1 MMNNFLSNTDL
12 LLAFVPVFASV
23 LALPGPN
30 AAFAV
35 GQSLKY
41 GVVRSLCVP
50 LGFMLAT
57 GLHAAM
63 VLSGLGVLVLQYA
76 NALVVL
82 KWLGVLY
89 LLYLGYKA
97 FTARAS
103 VLAVSPEPMSG
114 RTMLTTAMLVSLTN
128 PKALLASLML
138 YPLFIRD
145 AGSYAAQSVAL
156 GLVAMAVS
164 FGIYAGYVLA
174 ASLVRRRLVRSH
186 RANKIVGA
194 FYLGAAGALAAK

>member
-41 GVVRSLCVP
+41 GVVRSLFVP
-50 LGFMLAT
+50 FGFMLAT

-76 NALVVL
+76 SVLVIL

-89 LLYLGYKA
+89 LRYLGYKA
-97 FTARAS
+97 FTAKSS
-103 VLAVSPEPMSG
+103 VLSVSPEPMSR
-114 RTMLTTAMLVSLTN
+114 RTMLTTAMFVSLTN
-128 PKALLASLML
+128 PKAFLAS
-138 YPLFIRD
+138 PLP
-145 AGSYAAQSVAL
+145 
-156 GLVAMAVS
+156 
-164 FGIYAGYVLA
+164 
-174 ASLVRRRLVRSH
+174 
-186 RANKIVGA
+186 
-194 FYLGAAGALAAK
+194 